1 MLLEESNKM
10 LKKTVSVD
18 LNFEE
23 IWMEMD
29 SIEPLTPI
37 RLEQYKCGKRSD
49 DYMFED
55 ADEELLYDS

>member
-1 MLLEESNKM
+1 M

-37 RLEQYKCGKRSD
+37 RLEQCKCGKRSD